1 MVFVEPTNT
10 KSGPPRPDD
19 VKNNLLPG
27 DELLEIGGRPV
38 AQMSR
43 EELHDAVRNAD
54 PQIGKRRLLQKIVQM
69 CSFLTSVSY
78 FSVESKNGAGIG

>member
-1 MVFVEPTNT
+1 MQYPTGVRGELRTVVFVEPTKIT
-10 KSGPPRPDD
+10 SGPPRPDD

-43 EELHDAVRNAD
+43 EELHDAVRNAGSTIGCLYS
-54 PQIGKRRLLQKIVQM
+54 QIKD
-69 CSFLTSVSY
+69 
-78 FSVESKNGAGIG
+78 